1 MNSLNRCVKAN
12 SVRFNENHM
21 ARSQSISNA
30 RVGTHGE
37 DPAISVPH
45 TRDATATTL
54 LMRVERAAE
63 QRPHVCVDLTGDICR
78 YATSAQA
85 LDLLLLEQIVSRE
98 VNPTRILRG
107 LAPIQLS
114 YALPESPSLLIT
126 PGLVDLAN
134 LGLHHHLHSL
144 SPDQQAL
151 FGQLA
156 KPATLPLFHDADTAD
171 EDEDET
177 AETGETTLFPIIRLN
192 ETTTSITPLVLQV
205 RQRLRALIE
214 QGLPGIDTHYVHRI
228 VTFLEESASNVREHA
243 GTDLS
248 TCVGFIAANRTIR
261 RYRDRERAQLVEV
274 YTTYVSCYDLGQGIL
289 AALAS
294 VPAYAA
300 ELASVSH
307 RELGLCGLRLA
318 MKPGVSSTAGGSD
331 RGDGLPHMVQ
341 IVRDLDTASET
352 PAWRYRGALRIISD
366 GAILDTFTTT
376 VSTAYDRVMP
386 GVQLHLRLEAIHR
399 RDVLDLP
406 VTE

>member
-1 MNSLNRCVKAN
+1 MTRSHPNSGRRRGIHDSEPTITV
-12 SVRFNENHM
+12 S
-21 ARSQSISNA
+21 
-30 RVGTHGE
+30 
-37 DPAISVPH
+37 H
-45 TRDATATTL
+45 TRDASATTL

-63 QRPHVCVDLTGDICR
+63 QRQLVCVDLTGDICR
-78 YATSAQA
+78 FATSAQA
-85 LDLLLLEQIVSRE
+85 LDMLLLEQTIARV
-98 VNPTRILRG
+98 VNPTRAASG

-114 YALPESPSLLIT
+114 YALPESPSLLTT

-134 LGLHHHLHSL
+134 LGLHHHLRSL

-151 FGQLA
+151 FGRLA
-156 KPATLPLFHDADTAD
+156 QPATLPLFHDADTAD
-171 EDEDET
+171 ADEDET
-177 AETGETTLFPIIRLN
+177 AETGETTLLPIIRLD
-192 ETTTSITPLVLQV
+192 ETTTSITPLVRQV
-205 RQRLRALIE
+205 RQRLHTLI
-214 QGLPGIDTHYVHRI
+214 QQSLPGIDTRYVHRI

-318 MKPGVSSTAGGSD
+318 MKPGVSSTAGDSD

-376 VSTAYDRVMP
+376 VSAAHDRVMP

-399 RDVLDLP
+399 RDALDLP